1 MRPAKHSF
9 LSCVWLCT
17 PLILSLSIFLSACNM
32 QNKHFDSVTWKAQRG
47 ASAQTNQR
55 GTMVESLQNAIRT
68 GMLREELIEL
78 LGEPDSSNA
87 QTNVDIYE
95 LGVSPVG
102 IDEEYYEIRYE
113 NGMVI
118 SHRWARR

>member
-1 MRPAKHSF
+1 MRSTKHS
-9 LSCVWLCT
+9 SSSRASICV
-17 PLILSLSIFLSACNM
+17 PLILSFSILFSACTM
-32 QNKHFDSVTWKAQRG
+32 QNKNFDSVTWKAQRG
-47 ASAQTNQR
+47 ASAQSNQR
-55 GTMVESLQNAIRT
+55 GTMVEPLQNAIRT
-68 GMLREELIEL
+68 GMLRDELVEL

-113 NGMVI
+113 NGKVI